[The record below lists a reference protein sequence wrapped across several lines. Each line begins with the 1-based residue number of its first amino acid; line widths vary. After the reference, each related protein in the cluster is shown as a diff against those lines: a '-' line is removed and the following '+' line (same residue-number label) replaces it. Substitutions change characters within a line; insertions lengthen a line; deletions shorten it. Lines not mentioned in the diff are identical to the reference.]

1 MKVVTLIENTV
12 QDSGLLKEH
21 GLSLYVEKDNKKILI
36 DTGKTGKFI
45 ENAKKLNIDIKDI
58 DIVILSHGHY
68 DHGGGLIDF
77 FKINN
82 KAKIYLK
89 RETKEDM
96 YSCYDEKK
104 RYIGVDKFIYKI
116 YKDRLN
122 FIDEFT
128 EIHEDI
134 FIITDIK
141 KEYATPQG
149 NENLYIR
156 NGKRYEKDNFKHE
169 LILVIKEQ
177 SGITIFTGCAHSGI
191 LNMIKTVKGV
201 FKKEKIKA
209 IIGGFHLM
217 IMSWDRSVS
226 YNKEEIKIIG
236 EKILEENIQMVY
248 TGHCTGE
255 DGYIE
260 LKKILENKIDYIYT
274 GKEINI

>member
-1 MKVVTLIENTV
+1 MKVVTLMENTV

-104 RYIGVDKFIYKI
+104 RYIGVDKLIFEI

-128 EIHEDI
+128 EIYENI

-149 NENLYIR
+149 NQNLYIR
-156 NGKRYEKDNFKHE
+156 NGKRYEKDNFQHE
-169 LILVIKEQ
+169 LILVIREK

-191 LNMIKTVKGV
+191 LNMIKTVKKV

-209 IIGGFHLM
+209 IVGGFHLM
-217 IMSWDRSVS
+217 IMSSDRSIS

-236 EKILEENIQMVY
+236 KKILEENIQKVY

-255 DGYIE
+255 EGYIE